1 MPTTTIETTVT
12 DPRFERRVAKEL
24 SFWWRRRGA
33 AVNHVMTR
41 FVTVTGE
48 RVYSGPFPMCGT
60 TLAPAFAFVSC
71 VVAHDRDPRFKQEY
85 ARHVRAVLGPEVPA
99 DRVFVSFYPTDPA
112 DHFTPGSTAW
122 GNDPTNDEEDND
134 EEMR

>member
-1 MPTTTIETTVT
+1 MPTTTIETPVA

-41 FVTVTGE
+41 FVEVTGA
-48 RVYSGPFPMCGT
+48 RVYSGPFPMSGPT
-60 TLAPAFAFVSC
+60 PGDAPAFAFVSC
-71 VVAHDRDPRFKQEY
+71 VVAHDRDTRFKQEY

-99 DRVFVSFYPTDPA
+99 DRVFVSFHPTDPA
-112 DHFTPGSTAW
+112 DHFTPGGSAW
-122 GNDPTNDEEDND
+122 GTETNEEKS
-134 EEMR
+134 